1 MKGAFKILTDLF
13 DMVFLNIV
21 FIISCL
27 PLVTVPISWT
37 ALVLMEMESE
47 GVYGYI
53 IQDYLKYWKRVM
65 KPVMKIVLFCIAIL
79 LIIFGIGLVTRF
91 SMLNQMQFIVGLL
104 ILLFILLMPL
114 TIGKLQLEKKD
125 IIKVT
130 MFLVTNFPMKVVF
143 LLFINVLC
151 LFLSVTTYLGFYI
164 ALSIFVLIG
173 FVILAKFNAKLLTNI
188 QNSIEILETDANK
201 RNIEL

>member
-21 FIISCL
+21 FILSCL

-65 KPVMKIVLFCIAIL
+65 KPVMKIVLFCMAIL

-188 QNSIEILETDANK
+188 QNSIEILETDAN
-201 RNIEL
+201 